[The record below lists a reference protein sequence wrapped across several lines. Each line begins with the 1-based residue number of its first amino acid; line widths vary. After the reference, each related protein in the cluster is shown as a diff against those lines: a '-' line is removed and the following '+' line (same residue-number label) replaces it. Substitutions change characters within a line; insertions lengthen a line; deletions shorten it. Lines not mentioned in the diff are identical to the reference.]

1 MKNLPLF
8 IAASFTLGL
17 TAACQSNPAPEAATT
32 TDAPAATLPT
42 TQPTTARPASLPL
55 SAVDLK
61 PGVAEQTPREGY
73 LQVISA
79 KALKAEPMQLRLPAM
94 WQSDPDR
101 TDGAKAAPGYRISY
115 EAVLQWIPQ
124 GFGRQQ
130 VPASLPLYSPNG
142 RDTLASFR
150 VGGLNLN
157 VPGRERYTVTPIVPR
172 KPLTVRGTLYAFLGQ
187 NEQKQPAL
195 VVYPYRGRAGGF
207 DDSFKKVLLPISQ

>member
-1 MKNLPLF
+1 
-8 IAASFTLGL
+8 
-17 TAACQSNPAPEAATT
+17 
-32 TDAPAATLPT
+32 
-42 TQPTTARPASLPL
+42 
-55 SAVDLK
+55 VDLK

-79 KALKAEPMQLRLPAM
+79 KALKAEPMLLQLPAA

-101 TDGAKAAPGYRISY
+101 ADGVKQAPGYRISY

-124 GFGRQQ
+124 GFGKQK
-130 VPASLPLYSPNG
+130 VPASLPLYAPNG

-157 VPGRERYTVTPIVPR
+157 TPGRERYTVTPIEPR

-195 VVYPYRGRAGGF
+195 VVYPYQGRAGGF
-207 DDSFKKVLLPISQ
+207 DDSFKKVLLPISR

>member
-1 MKNLPLF
+1 MKNLPLC
-8 IAASFTLGL
+8 IAAGFTLWL
-17 TAACQSNPAPEAATT
+17 TAACQSNPTTEHAAAPM
-32 TDAPAATLPT
+32 APAATAPTATLPA
-42 TQPTTARPASLPL
+42 PLPL
-55 SAVDLK
+55 AAVDLK

-73 LQVISA
+73 LQVVSVR
-79 KALKAEPMQLRLPAM
+79 ALKAEPMQLRLPAL

-101 TDGAKAAPGYRISY
+101 ADGQKVAPGYRISY

-124 GFGRQQ
+124 GFGRQK

-157 VPGRERYTVTPIVPR
+157 VPGRERYTVTPIEPR
-172 KPLTVRGTLYAFLGQ
+172 KPLTVRGTLYAFTGQ
-187 NEQKQPAL
+187 NEQQQPAL
-195 VVYPYRGRAGGF
+195 VVYPYRGRTGGF

>member
-1 MKNLPLF
+1 MKNLPL
-8 IAASFTLGL
+8 SFATGL
-17 TAACQSNPAPEAATT
+17 ILAFAVSCQSNTT
-32 TDAPAATLPT
+32 SQESGSTPDAPAAV
-42 TQPTTARPASLPL
+42 QVEASLTAPL
-55 SAVDLK
+55 PSTAVDLR

-73 LQVISA
+73 LQVVSA
-79 KALKAEPMQLRLPAM
+79 KAMKAEPMQLRLPAM

-101 TDGAKAAPGYRISY
+101 PDGAKDAPGYRISY

-124 GFGRQQ
+124 GFGHQK

-157 VPGRERYTVTPIVPR
+157 VPGRERYAVTAIEPR
-172 KPLTVRGTLYAFLGQ
+172 KPLTVRGTLYAYLGE

-207 DDSFKKVLLPISQ
+207 DDSFKKVLLPITR

>member
-1 MKNLPLF
+1 MKNIPLC
-8 IAASFTLGL
+8 IAAGFALTL
-17 TAACQSNPAPEAATT
+17 TAACQFKDSAPADTT
-32 TDAPAATLPT
+32 PAAPAATQPATGLPA
-42 TQPTTARPASLPL
+42 PLPA

-79 KALKAEPMQLRLPAM
+79 KALKAEPMLLQLPAA

-101 TDGAKAAPGYRISY
+101 ADGVKQAPGYRISY

-124 GFGRQQ
+124 GFGKQK
-130 VPASLPLYSPNG
+130 VPASLPLYAPNG

-157 VPGRERYTVTPIVPR
+157 TPGRERYTVTPIEPR
-172 KPLTVRGTLYAFLGQ
+172 KLLTVRGTLYAFLGQ

-207 DDSFKKVLLPISQ
+207 DDSFKKVLLPISR

>member
-1 MKNLPLF
+1 MKNLPLSL
-8 IAASFTLGL
+8 AAGLALGFTVS
-17 TAACQSNPAPEAATT
+17 CQSNPTSKETSSTP
-32 TDAPAATLPT
+32 DAPAAT
-42 TQPTTARPASLPL
+42 QPVANFPAPLPL
-55 SAVDLK
+55 TAVDLK
-61 PGVAEQTPREGY
+61 LGVAEQTPREGY
-73 LQVISA
+73 LQVVSA

-101 TDGAKAAPGYRISY
+101 ADIVKDAPGYRISY
-115 EAVLQWIPQ
+115 EAVLQWLPQ
-124 GFGRQQ
+124 GFGRQP

-150 VGGLNLN
+150 VGGQNLN
-157 VPGRERYTVTPIVPR
+157 VPGRERYDVTPIQPR
-172 KPLTVRGTLYAFLGQ
+172 KPLTVRGTLYAFLGE

>member
-8 IAASFTLGL
+8 FAAWLTLGF
-17 TAACQSNPAPEAATT
+17 TVGCQPNTT
-32 TDAPAATLPT
+32 SKETGEAPAASQPAGNLPA
-42 TQPTTARPASLPL
+42 PLPAL
-55 SAVDLK
+55 DLK

-73 LQVISA
+73 LQVVSA
-79 KALKAEPMQLRLPAM
+79 KALKAEPMQLRLPVQ

-101 TDGAKAAPGYRISY
+101 ADVIKAAPGYRITY

-150 VGGLNLN
+150 VGGQNLN
-157 VPGRERYTVTPIVPR
+157 VPGRERYEVTPIQPR
-172 KPLTVRGTLYAFLGQ
+172 KPLTVRGTLYTYLGQ
-187 NEQKQPAL
+187 NEEKQPAL

-207 DDSFKKVLLPISQ
+207 DDSFKKVLLPISR

>member
-8 IAASFTLGL
+8 IATGFTLGL
-17 TAACQSNPAPEAATT
+17 TAACQSNPTPPEAAATP
-32 TDAPAATLPT
+32 AKSAATQPATNLPA
-42 TQPTTARPASLPL
+42 PLPL
-55 SAVDLK
+55 TAVDLK

-73 LQVISA
+73 LQVVSA
-79 KALKAEPMQLRLPAM
+79 KALKAEPMQLRLPAL

-101 TDGAKAAPGYRISY
+101 ADAKKEAPGYRISY

-124 GFGRQQ
+124 GFGRQK
-130 VPASLPLYSPNG
+130 VPASLSLYAPNG

-157 VPGRERYTVTPIVPR
+157 VPGRERYSVTPIEPR
-172 KPLTVRGTLYAFLGQ
+172 KPLTVRGTLYAFLSQ
-187 NEQKQPAL
+187 NEQHQPTL

>member
-1 MKNLPLF
+1 MKNFPLF
-8 IAASFTLGL
+8 IATGFTLGL

-32 TDAPAATLPT
+32 PAAPAATLPT
-42 TQPTTARPASLPL
+42 TPPTTARPAPLPL
-55 SAVDLK
+55 MAVDLK

-73 LQVISA
+73 LQVVSA
-79 KALKAEPMQLRLPAM
+79 RALKAEPMQLRLPAL

-101 TDGAKAAPGYRISY
+101 ANGVKAAPGYRISY

-157 VPGRERYTVTPIVPR
+157 VPSRERYTVTPIAPR

-195 VVYPYRGRAGGF
+195 IVYPYRGRAGGF
-207 DDSFKKVLLPISQ
+207 DDSFKKVLLPISR

>member
-8 IAASFTLGL
+8 IIVGIALGVTAS
-17 TAACQSNPAPEAATT
+17 CQSNTAHEGAAAEAPASTPPAAAPPAP
-32 TDAPAATLPT
+32 L
-42 TQPTTARPASLPL
+42 SI

-73 LQVISA
+73 LQVVSA
-79 KALKAEPMQLRLPAM
+79 KVLKAEPLQLRLPAM

-101 TDGAKAAPGYRISY
+101 ADGVKAAPGYRISY

-124 GFGRQQ
+124 GFGHQK
-130 VPASLPLYSPNG
+130 VPASLPLYAPNG

-157 VPGRERYTVTPIVPR
+157 VPGRERYTVTPIEPR
-172 KPLTVRGTLYAFLGQ
+172 KPLTVHGTLYAFLGQ
-187 NEQKQPAL
+187 NEQQQPAL

-207 DDSFKKVLLPISQ
+207 DDSFKKVLLPIPR

>member
-8 IAASFTLGL
+8 IAAGFTIGL
-17 TAACQSNPAPEAATT
+17 TAACQSNPTPEAATAP
-32 TDAPAATLPT
+32 DAPAATQPAANLLAPLPI
-42 TQPTTARPASLPL
+42 TA
-55 SAVDLK
+55 VNIK

-79 KALKAEPMQLRLPAM
+79 KVLKTEPMQLRLPAQ

-101 TDGAKAAPGYRISY
+101 ADGAKAAPGYRISY

-124 GFGRQQ
+124 GFGRQK

-150 VGGLNLN
+150 IGGLNLN
-157 VPGRERYTVTPIVPR
+157 VPGRERYSVTPIEPR
-172 KPLTVRGTLYAFLGQ
+172 KPLTVRGTLYAYTGQ
-187 NEQKQPAL
+187 NEQKQPVL
-195 VVYPYRGRAGGF
+195 VIYPYHGRAGGF

>member
-8 IAASFTLGL
+8 ITAGFALGL
-17 TAACQSNPAPEAATT
+17 TAACQSNPAPEAAITP
-32 TDAPAATLPT
+32 DAPAAT
-42 TQPTTARPASLPL
+42 QPTTTLPAPLPIT
-55 SAVDLK
+55 AVDLK

-73 LQVISA
+73 LQVVSA
-79 KALKAEPMQLRLPAM
+79 KVLKAEPLQLRLPAP

-101 TDGAKAAPGYRISY
+101 PDGVKQAPGYRISY

-124 GFGRQQ
+124 GFGHQK

-150 VGGLNLN
+150 VGGMNLN
-157 VPGRERYTVTPIVPR
+157 VPGRERYTVTPIEPR
-172 KPLTVRGTLYAFLGQ
+172 KPLTVRGTLYAFLGR

-207 DDSFKKVLLPISQ
+207 NDSFKKVLLPISQ

>member
-8 IAASFTLGL
+8 IAAGCALGIA
-17 TAACQSNPAPEAATT
+17 AACQSNPAPETADSP
-32 TDAPAATLPT
+32 DAPAAS
-42 TQPTTARPASLPL
+42 QPASTVPTPLPITG
-55 SAVDLK
+55 VDLK

-73 LQVISA
+73 LQVVSA
-79 KALKAEPMQLRLPAM
+79 KVLKAESMQLRLPTM

-101 TDGAKAAPGYRISY
+101 PDGTKEAPGYRISY

-124 GFGRQQ
+124 GFGRQK

-142 RDTLASFR
+142 RDSLASFR

-157 VPGRERYTVTPIVPR
+157 VPGRERYAVTPIEPR
-172 KPLTVRGTLYAFLGQ
+172 KPLTVHGTLYAYLGQ